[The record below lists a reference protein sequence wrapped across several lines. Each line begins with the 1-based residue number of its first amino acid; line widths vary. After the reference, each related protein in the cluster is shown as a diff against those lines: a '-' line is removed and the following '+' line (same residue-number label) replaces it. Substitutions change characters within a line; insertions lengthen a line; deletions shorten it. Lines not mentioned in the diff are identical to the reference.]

1 VTAPVDPNEVI
12 GTKNGP
18 RRSNRRYGNY
28 RSLRHMYNDLKPDI
42 TYVAFYKRVVK
53 GGMDPLVA
61 AKAPKGFSGRRR
73 SKPLP
78 WEAGK

>member
-1 VTAPVDPNEVI
+1 VTTPVDPNEVI

-18 RRSNRRYGNY
+18 RRSNRR
-28 RSLRHMYNDLKPDI
+28 
-42 TYVAFYKRVVK
+42 YKRVVK